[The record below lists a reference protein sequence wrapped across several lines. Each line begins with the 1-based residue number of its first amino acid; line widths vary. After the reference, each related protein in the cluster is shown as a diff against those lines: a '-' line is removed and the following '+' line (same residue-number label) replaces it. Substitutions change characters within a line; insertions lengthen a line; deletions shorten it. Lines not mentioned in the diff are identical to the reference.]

1 MRAGSWASILGIYLF
16 GVCGAATV
24 SKIIPLAADI
34 VPRFG
39 LSDPQ
44 FGWLIA
50 LIAVPAVLLAIP
62 SGLVVDRFGA
72 KAVLLVAAITAA
84 LADGLYIVAEHV
96 WTLQLARLI
105 EGIAVVHIYTAGPT
119 LLMATVEGNR
129 RTHGMTLWATYA
141 PVGTALGF
149 SVGGLFAET
158 PDWHMSFALHGGLLL
173 LAALLCTLQ
182 PRPAH
187 ANAMMVRNL
196 GGQIAELGSA
206 YARPALLA
214 LGFAAFLLISM
225 GFGANTT
232 FPDWFV
238 KMHGIGRAAAAGG
251 IALVTLLMV
260 PGSLGAGALLG
271 HGVALRRLFL
281 LLAPLGFV
289 AGTLAFH
296 PALGLAARY
305 GAAALWFLCSGA
317 AMAVVMATLPMVAE
331 PQRRGAAAALVNQ
344 AGAIAIFVNPA
355 LWRAMLASGDWTPF
369 ATILAVGWTLAAMA
383 MLFLGTMSR
392 RGSPVPDRTM
402 RR

>member
-1 MRAGSWASILGIYLF
+1 MKAGSWTSILGIYLF
-16 GVCGAATV
+16 GVCGGSTV

-62 SGLVVDRFGA
+62 SGLVVDRFGP
-72 KAVLLVAAITAA
+72 KAVLLAAAITAA
-84 LADGLYIVAEHV
+84 LADGLYIVADHV
-96 WTLQLARLI
+96 WMLQLARLI

-119 LLMATVEGNR
+119 LLMATTEGNR
-129 RTHGMTLWATYA
+129 RTHAMTLWATYA

-158 PDWHMSFALHGGLLL
+158 PNWHMSFVLHGGLLL

-182 PRPAH
+182 PRP
-187 ANAMMVRNL
+187 VRASGTAVRSL
-196 GGQIAELGSA
+196 GSQIAELGSA

-214 LGFAAFLLISM
+214 LGFATFLLISM

-238 KMHGIGRAAAAGG
+238 KMHGMGRASAAGG
-251 IALVTLLMV
+251 IALVTVLMV

-271 HGVALRRLFL
+271 RGVAPRRLFL
-281 LLAPLGFV
+281 LLAPLGFA

-296 PALGLAARY
+296 PALDLAARY
-305 GAAALWFLCSGA
+305 GAAALWFLSSGA
-317 AMAVVMATLPMVAE
+317 AMAVVMATLPIVAE

-344 AGAIAIFVNPA
+344 AGAIAIFVNPPM
-355 LWRAMLASGDWTPF
+355 WRAMLAGGDWTPF
-369 ATILAVGWTLAAMA
+369 AMILAVGWTLAVMA
-383 MLFLGTMSR
+383 MLFLGAISQRKAVTPQTAS
-392 RGSPVPDRTM
+392 
-402 RR
+402 